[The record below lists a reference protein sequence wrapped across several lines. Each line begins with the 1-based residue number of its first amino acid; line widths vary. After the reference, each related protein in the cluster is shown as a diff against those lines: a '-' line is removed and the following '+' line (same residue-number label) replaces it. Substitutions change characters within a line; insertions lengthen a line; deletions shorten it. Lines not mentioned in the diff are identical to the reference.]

1 MTDITRIQQ
10 DAQDRHQEVLEVIEA
25 LSDTTSSD
33 RASTM
38 SMIYSN
44 SYTSSNSISM
54 LPSVPKIFHGRESE
68 VEAILEL
75 FNQPTPRIAVLGAG
89 GMGKTSLARAVL
101 HHTDITEKYEQNCYF
116 VTCDTVATKLELAA
130 LIGAH
135 LGLQTDK
142 DLSSAVVQHF
152 SKSPP
157 SLLIL
162 DNFET
167 VWESRESRIEIE
179 EFLSLLTDVDHLAV
193 IITMRGAER
202 PAKVQWTRPFLLPL
216 QPLKQDAAR
225 QTFID
230 IADDRHDLDEIDEIL
245 CLTDNMPLAITLL
258 AHLADSEGCPNVLS
272 RWKEKKTSAASE
284 GYDRRDNLDLSI
296 SLSLSTPRIASEPQ
310 SQELLSLLSILP
322 DGLSDL
328 ELIQSKLSIK
338 EIHRCKAALIR
349 TTLAYVNEHSRLKV
363 LMPIREYMQKTQPPE
378 DDLVRPLLVHF
389 QQL

>member
-1 MTDITRIQQ
+1 
-10 DAQDRHQEVLEVIEA
+10 
-25 LSDTTSSD
+25 
-33 RASTM
+33 
-38 SMIYSN
+38 
-44 SYTSSNSISM
+44 
-54 LPSVPKIFHGRESE
+54 
-68 VEAILEL
+68 
-75 FNQPTPRIAVLGAG
+75 
-89 GMGKTSLARAVL
+89 
-101 HHTDITEKYEQNCYF
+101 
-116 VTCDTVATKLELAA
+116 
-130 LIGAH
+130 
-135 LGLQTDK
+135 
-142 DLSSAVVQHF
+142 
-152 SKSPP
+152 
-157 SLLIL
+157 
-162 DNFET
+162 
-167 VWESRESRIEIE
+167 
-179 EFLSLLTDVDHLAV
+179 
-193 IITMRGAER
+193 MRGAER

-230 IADDRHDLDEIDEIL
+230 IADDRHDLDEINEVL

-296 SLSLSTPRIASEPQ
+296 SLSLSSPRIASEPQ

-363 LMPIREYMQKTQPPE
+363 LMPIREYMQKTQPPG

-389 QQL
+389 QQLLELYITNQSGRTVAQISSNYSNIQNVLRNSLQKEHPDLKNSIYCACNLQTFSRRTGHKIFFLLDHIHNILPQPSDHQLEVYFITELFGAWRENPISNPETLTARALEHFEHFDDLDLKCKRSNFSVIVVELISTPQPNSTID